1 MFAEVISGIFS
12 LNSLLM
18 MNIGMAVGIIIGA
31 LPGLNVIFA
40 ITVLMPLTFDL
51 PSISGVFLLLGAYCG
66 AMYGGSITAVL
77 LNTPGTPA
85 SVTTSF
91 DGYPMA
97 QKGRAGDALKL
108 ALLGST
114 FGGLF
119 SALVLLILAPT
130 IARLIL
136 NVGSPEYFSLCVFGL
151 FAAVGIAGEGNAVKG
166 IIMALLGLF
175 LSTVGM
181 DTFQGTARY
190 MFGETRLLAGLKAAV
205 IMLGTYALS
214 EILVKSRE
222 IYVGMYQEEVPRVT
236 FQKATV
242 KVREFFRHWKIL
254 IKSSVMGCVIGAVPG
269 TGGAI
274 AAMFAYTDARRSS
287 KTPEKFGSGSDEGIV
302 ASETANNAV
311 TGATLIPLFTF
322 GIPGDAPMAVLLSAL
337 TMQGITVGTQLFTG
351 GNPWIYIIMGGLI
364 LVNLFMLVQGS
375 LFIRAFANV
384 TRVPLTVILPV
395 IMVLCM
401 IGTFAISN
409 SMFDIRIMLAFGLLG
424 FLMKRFRFPIPPLTI
439 GLVLGNLMESNL
451 RRSLLLSGGSYGV
464 FVTRP
469 FSLVILLIAFG
480 SLFYPA
486 IRRALKKNKT
496 EKAG

>member
-1 MFAEVISGIFS
+1 
-12 LNSLLM
+12 
-18 MNIGMAVGIIIGA
+18 
-31 LPGLNVIFA
+31 
-40 ITVLMPLTFDL
+40 
-51 PSISGVFLLLGAYCG
+51 
-66 AMYGGSITAVL
+66 
-77 LNTPGTPA
+77 
-85 SVTTSF
+85 
-91 DGYPMA
+91 
-97 QKGRAGDALKL
+97 
-108 ALLGST
+108 
-114 FGGLF
+114 
-119 SALVLLILAPT
+119 
-130 IARLIL
+130 
-136 NVGSPEYFSLCVFGL
+136 
-151 FAAVGIAGEGNAVKG
+151 
-166 IIMALLGLF
+166 
-175 LSTVGM
+175 
-181 DTFQGTARY
+181 
-190 MFGETRLLAGLKAAV
+190 
-205 IMLGTYALS
+205 
-214 EILVKSRE
+214 
-222 IYVGMYQEEVPRVT
+222 
-236 FQKATV
+236 
-242 KVREFFRHWKIL
+242 
-254 IKSSVMGCVIGAVPG
+254 
-269 TGGAI
+269 
-274 AAMFAYTDARRSS
+274 
-287 KTPEKFGSGSDEGIV
+287 
-302 ASETANNAV
+302 
-311 TGATLIPLFTF
+311 
-322 GIPGDAPMAVLLSAL
+322 MAVLLSAL